1 MDQQDLK
8 KALKQAQDM
17 QEGLLKVQEELSSRV
32 LETSSEDGIVDI
44 TMSAQGDFKSIKI
57 NYNLLALK
65 YPSLQEACPV
75 IEKATLNAIKRATEM
90 ATDLTKAKLK
100 IISEGMGIAEN

>member
-17 QEGLLKVQEELSSRV
+17 QECLLKVQEELSHKV
-32 LETSSEDGIVDI
+32 LEASSYDGIVDV
-44 TMSAQGDFKSIKI
+44 TMSAQGDFRSLKI
-57 NYNLLALK
+57 NYNLLAIKCSNLA
-65 YPSLQEACPV
+65 EACPI
-75 IEKATLNAIKRATEM
+75 IEKAAVSAIKKATEM

-100 IISEGMGIAEN
+100 LISEGMGLAE

>member
-17 QEGLLKVQEELSSRV
+17 QEGLLKVQEELSHKV
-32 LETSSEDGIVDI
+32 LEASSYDGIVDV
-44 TMSAQGDFKSIKI
+44 TMSAQGDFRSLKI
-57 NYNLLALK
+57 NYNLLAIK
-65 YPSLQEACPV
+65 YPSLPEACPV
-75 IEKATLNAIKRATEM
+75 IEKAAISAIKRATEM

-100 IISEGMGIAEN
+100 LISEGMGLAE

>member
-17 QEGLLKVQEELSSRV
+17 QEGLLKVQEELSSRL
-32 LETSSEDGIVDI
+32 LEASSDDGIVDV
-44 TMSAQGDFKSIKI
+44 TMSAQGDFKSLKI
-57 NYNLLALK
+57 NHNLLSIKHPNL
-65 YPSLQEACPV
+65 EDACPI

-100 IISEGMGIAEN
+100 LISEGMGIAES

>member
-17 QEGLLKVQEELSSRV
+17 QEGLLKVQEELSHKV
-32 LETSSEDGIVDI
+32 LEASSYDGIVDV
-44 TMSAQGDFKSIKI
+44 TMSAQGDFRSLKI
-57 NYNLLALK
+57 NYNLLAIK
-65 YPSLQEACPV
+65 YPSLVEACPV
-75 IEKATLNAIKRATEM
+75 IEKAAISAIKRATEM

-100 IISEGMGIAEN
+100 LISEGMGLAE

>member
-17 QEGLLKVQEELSSRV
+17 QEGLLKVQEELSHKV
-32 LETSSEDGIVDI
+32 LEASSYDGIVDV
-44 TMSAQGDFKSIKI
+44 TMSAQGDFRSLKI
-57 NYNLLALK
+57 NYNLLAIK
-65 YPSLQEACPV
+65 YPSLAEDCPV
-75 IEKATLNAIKRATEM
+75 IEKAAVSAIKRATEM

-100 IISEGMGIAEN
+100 LISEGMGLAE

>member
-17 QEGLLKVQEELSSRV
+17 QESLLKVQEELSHKV
-32 LETSSEDGIVDI
+32 LEASSYDGIVDV
-44 TMSAQGDFKSIKI
+44 TMSAQGDFRSLKI
-57 NYNLLALK
+57 NYNLLAIK
-65 YPSLQEACPV
+65 YPSLTEACPV
-75 IEKATLNAIKRATEM
+75 IEKAAISAIKRATEM

-100 IISEGMGIAEN
+100 LISEGMGLAE